1 MIVIE
6 RHLVDGDIVKQ
17 IEHDLTQAQL
27 DALKKE
33 FVEDGVIITFTVLG
47 EDKPAKAAPAAKA
60 AAAIETVKETVK
72 AKLGRSKKKI

>member
-6 RHLVDGDIVKQ
+6 RHFVDGDIVKQ

-33 FVEDGVIITFTVLG
+33 PVEDGVIVNFYVLG
-47 EDKPAKAAPAAKA
+47 DDKPVKAAPAAKA

-72 AKLGRSKKKI
+72 AKLGRPKRKV